1 MTRTQLRLEAAKTA
15 APTLPTATT
24 PKIEKGRAK
33 NKTAMLREEYMDVQA
48 IIDDIDRQFV
58 QMRRVRELFV
68 SIMEGDA
75 PAAKRPGR
83 PKGPSNRA
91 TGKGAT
97 ATKKTPKPA
106 KRTMSAEG
114 KARIAA
120 AQKKRWA
127 AQKQA
132 QEPATRKDAAKPKA
146 ARKTAAK
153 AKKTTAPDAQPASE
167 TTTADAEPDVP
178 KIT

>member
-1 MTRTQLRLEAAKTA
+1 MPKTGRKSY
-15 APTLPTATT
+15 LW
-24 PKIEKGRAK
+24 KGREGFRGYAQG
-33 NKTAMLREEYMDVQA
+33 EEYMDVQA

-75 PAAKRPGR
+75 PNAKRPGR
-83 PKGPSNRA
+83 PKGPSNKA
-91 TGKGAT
+91 AEKGAV
-97 ATKKTPKPA
+97 APKKAAKPA

-132 QEPATRKDAAKPKA
+132 QEPATRKYAAKPKA
-146 ARKTAAK
+146 AKKTAAK
-153 AKKTTAPDAQPASE
+153 AKKTTAPEAQPASE
-167 TTTADAEPDVP
+167 TTTADA
-178 KIT
+178 

>member
-1 MTRTQLRLEAAKTA
+1 
-15 APTLPTATT
+15 
-24 PKIEKGRAK
+24 
-33 NKTAMLREEYMDVQA
+33 MDVQA
-48 IIDDIDRQFV
+48 IIDDIDRQFA

-68 SIMEGDA
+68 SIMEGDP
-75 PAAKRPGR
+75 PAAERPGR
-83 PKGPSNRA
+83 PKGSANKTTEA
-91 TGKGAT
+91 GFA
-97 ATKKTPKPA
+97 ASKKTPKPA

-132 QEPATRKDAAKPKA
+132 QEPATRKYAAKPKA

-153 AKKTTAPDAQPASE
+153 AKKTTAPEAQPASE
-167 TTTADAEPDVP
+167 AA
-178 KIT
+178 I